1 LILFFIRSLLVSFY
15 LSFYYS
21 PLLVDGMVVG
31 VVSFGATTC
40 DKGYP
45 AVYGRVS
52 SAQKWIKETICGNS
66 TVAPT
71 NCGSNIDVP
80 NDNVPNDNNPSD
92 NNPSDNVSNNN
103 DNCFSGSN
111 SVEVKNKGLIF
122 MHQLQIGDYVKT
134 GIDDQTYS
142 RVYSFAHLDRQ
153 AVVAYLQI
161 YVEAAH
167 KPIEMSNQHLLYM
180 GDGTLV
186 PAETVHTGDK
196 LLYQGEQRSVVRIQT
211 IQRRGLY
218 HPITESGDIIVSGVR
233 ASTYASVLGMDS
245 KVEAFV
251 THSVLSPLRLACRL
265 NFAICEKEEY
275 TGEGFSTTINVA
287 IQLAFHISQQTSTL
301 RTLWLIIVAP
311 AVLLMFALGNTFQPW
326 LCLGVC
332 TTVVHFARLKYK
344 K

>member
-1 LILFFIRSLLVSFY
+1 VNG
-15 LSFYYS
+15 
-21 PLLVDGMVVG
+21 VVVG
-31 VVSFGATTC
+31 VVSFGSRNC
-40 DKGYP
+40 DQGYP

-52 SAQKWIKETICGNS
+52 SAQTWIQNTVCGGAADPATCS
-66 TVAPT
+66 I
-71 NCGSNIDVP
+71 SSSISL
-80 NDNVPNDNNPSD
+80 ND
-92 NNPSDNVSNNN
+92 
-103 DNCFSGSN
+103 CFSGSN

-134 GIDDQTYS
+134 GTDDQTYS

-153 AVVAYLQI
+153 ADVEYLQI
-161 YVEAAH
+161 YVEAAQQ
-167 KPIEMSNQHLLYM
+167 PIEISKKHLLYM

-186 PAETVHTGDK
+186 PADIVRTGDK

-233 ASTYASVLGMDS
+233 ASTYARVLGVDS

-301 RTLWLIIVAP
+301 RTLWLVIVAP
-311 AVLLMFALGNTFQPW
+311 VVVLMFALENMLCTFSFFV
-326 LCLGVC
+326 L
-332 TTVVHFARLKYK
+332 FALFRVFGSQAKANSQIA
-344 K
+344 